1 MYINTFLSFF
11 LNSIDSTI
19 IIAVKSCLKMSV
31 IKSIKINKFLL
42 LQNWEME
49 RIV

>member
-19 IIAVKSCLKMSV
+19 IIAVMSV